1 MEQTIMNKQK
11 TEAKESLERY
21 IRNMHSNFLNEID
34 TFHADKVITDEDLDR
49 LSVFAKIG
57 LDKQLDN
64 LNVLQLSIVKDCNAD
79 FNVSLTRVKTSIMET
94 LEILSDDIRQ
104 LPLNLDLIDDKEF
117 FKAVKTYFNLILA
130 DIETLRV
137 KT

>member
-1 MEQTIMNKQK
+1 MNKQK